1 MSATP
6 LESLLGRMAGEYRA
20 KASIYEIP
28 ERVFREMFE
37 LESASA
43 GLEIMGGKASLPV
56 GPAAG
61 PNSQIAPNVIA
72 AYLAG
77 SRVFELKTVQEND
90 SLDIEKPCIDALD
103 EGHNVEWSTELSLA
117 DARGEYLRAWMAV
130 NLLAAI
136 WSPRPRDFIFNI
148 SVGYTLDGIRGR
160 KVDEYLEGMRKPGL
174 GPSWATDLAV
184 LSRFTESRQF
194 RAAFGAEAAARAGRL
209 LDAFPAEPVHSV
221 TLSTMHGCPPAEIER
236 IGRYLIEEKGFDVYV
251 KLNPTLLGYDR
262 ARAILDETGWKDISL
277 KRESFEHDLQWKDAL
292 SLIAALRGSAAER
305 GRRFGI
311 KLSNT
316 LANANTG
323 NRLPGGE
330 RYMSGRA
337 LFPITARLAADLAAD
352 LPDFGQ
358 RFSYCGGVSALNAY
372 ELIRAGVG
380 PLTVATDV
388 LKPGGYLRFASMA
401 RAAVAALPA
410 SARVPDAER
419 LANLAEEALGR
430 PEYRKGF
437 KDSDSHIARPLP
449 LFDCFAAPCI
459 EACPA
464 RQKVPEYLRRAAH
477 AAEAANLAGDPAAG
491 DVPTAKAAWA
501 EALATIVADNP
512 LPRITGVLCDHAC
525 QGACSR
531 LDYEGSVRIRDVKLA
546 CSRSG
551 EVPVRKPEAE
561 PFKGRVAVIGAG
573 PAGLSCAWYLSLWGA
588 PVTVFDGAADAGGV
602 PADVIPR
609 FRITRDDLAAD
620 IERIKGLGA
629 AFHFGRSIRDTADL
643 GAAASGEPF
652 TAVFLAS
659 GAPVARRLELAGEGP
674 ARIDALSFLS
684 GISAAEGRSAASR
697 FAGAKHIA
705 VAGGG
710 NTAMDAVRAALRLPG
725 VEKVSL
731 LYRRTM
737 AEMPADREE
746 TAAALAEGAILEE
759 LALPEAASKDASG
772 KGRLRVRRMKLGEK
786 DASGRRS
793 PLASGETFELDCDLL
808 VEALGEACD
817 ASFMKAFGVEVGRD
831 GRPVLDPETKKARSA
846 PAIHVGGDVGISAP
860 AIYVGGDVGISA
872 PAIYV
877 GGDAAR
883 GPASIIAACADGKQA
898 AYAILRE
905 GGVDPVE
912 AAYSAPA
919 PDTAQLS
926 ARGKLA
932 FPLEGEEGSPDF
944 VIREAERCLECDS
957 ACLRCVEV
965 CPNRANIAIPTG
977 DGAAGS
983 QAFQILHVDSL
994 CNECGNCGFFC
1005 PWEGEPF
1012 RGKPALFATKADL
1025 EASRNAGFAILLSGR
1040 GDADA
1045 RPGLA
1050 FRALPEGPVSVLS
1063 YEEWGLEDAPKEA
1076 RSAAAAPGATAM
1088 AALAAVVLRDHPYL
1102 VTGGRS

>member
-1 MSATP
+1 
-6 LESLLGRMAGEYRA
+6 MAGEYRA

-148 SVGYTLDGIRGR
+148 SVGYTLDGIRGK
-160 KVDEYLEGMRKPGL
+160 KVDDYLEGMRKPGF
-174 GPSWATDLAV
+174 GPSWASDLAI
-184 LSRFTESRQF
+184 LSRFIEGQQF

-262 ARAILDETGWKDISL
+262 ARAILDETGWKEIGL

-323 NRLPGGE
+323 GRLPGGE

-337 LFPITARLAADLAAD
+337 LFPITARLAADLAAA

-410 SARVPDAER
+410 SARAPDAAK
-419 LANLAEEALGR
+419 LANLAEESLGR

-437 KDSDSHIARPLP
+437 KDSDSHIAKPLP

-477 AAEAANLAGDPAAG
+477 AAEAANAAG
-491 DVPTAKAAWA
+491 EDVAEGGAPDAKAAWA

-551 EVPVRKPEAE
+551 EVPVRKPVAE

-573 PAGLSCAWYLSLWGA
+573 PAGLACAWYLSLWGA
-588 PVTVFDGAADAGGV
+588 SVTVFDGAADAGGV

-609 FRITRDDLAAD
+609 FRITREDLASD

-629 AFHFGRSIRDTADL
+629 AFHFGRSIKDSADL
-643 GAAASGEPF
+643 RSAAKGEPF

-674 ARIDALSFLS
+674 DRIDALSFLS
-684 GISAAEGRSAASR
+684 EISASEGRPAASR
-697 FAGAKHIA
+697 FAGAKHIV

-710 NTAMDAVRAALRLPG
+710 NTAMDAVRAALRLTG

-746 TAAALAEGAILEE
+746 TAAALAEGAVLEE
-759 LALPEAASKDASG
+759 LALPEAASKGTSG

-786 DASGRRS
+786 DSSGRRA
-793 PLASGETFELDCDLL
+793 PLPSDETFELDCDLL

-831 GRPVLDPETKKARSA
+831 GRPLIDPETKKARTASA
-846 PAIHVGGDVGISAP
+846 VADAAASHGGYAPSIHVGGDVGISAP
-860 AIYVGGDVGISA
+860 AIH
-872 PAIYV
+872 V

-883 GPASIIAACADGKQA
+883 GPASIIAACADGKKA
-898 AYAILRE
+898 AWAILRE
-905 GGVDPVE
+905 GGVEPVD

-919 PDTAQLS
+919 PDAAQL
-926 ARGKLA
+926 ATRGKLA

-977 DGAAGS
+977 DSAAGR

-1012 RGKPALFATKADL
+1012 RGKPAFFAAKANL

-1040 GDADA
+1040 GEADA

-1050 FRALPEGPVSVLS
+1050 FRALPDGPVSILS
-1063 YEEWGLEDAPKEA
+1063 YDEWCLEDAPKGT
-1076 RSAAAAPGATAM
+1076 RSPGASPEATAM

-1102 VTGGRS
+1102 VNGGRS

>member
-1 MSATP
+1 
-6 LESLLGRMAGEYRA
+6 MAGEYRA

-37 LESASA
+37 LEGASA
-43 GLEIMGGKASLPV
+43 GLEVMGGKASLPV

-61 PNSQIAPNVIA
+61 PNSQIAPNVVA

-148 SVGYTLDGIRGR
+148 SVGYTLDGIRGS

-174 GPSWATDLAV
+174 GPSWASDLSA
-184 LSRFTESRQF
+184 LSRFVEGQAF
-194 RAAFGAEAAARAGRL
+194 RAAFGSEAAARAGRL
-209 LDAFPAEPVHSV
+209 LDAFPADPVHSV

-262 ARAILDETGWKDISL
+262 ARAILDETGWKDILL

-292 SLIAALRGSAAER
+292 SLIAALRGSASTR

-316 LANANTG
+316 LANDNTG
-323 NRLPGGE
+323 GRLPGGE

-337 LFPITARLAADLAAD
+337 LFPITARLAADLATA

-410 SARVPDAER
+410 SARVPDASR
-419 LANLAEEALGR
+419 LANLAEESLGR

-437 KDSDSHIARPLP
+437 KDSDSHIAKPLP

-477 AAEAANLAGDPAAG
+477 AAEAANLTGDSAAGNAGAAGGAVAAG
-491 DVPTAKAAWA
+491 DASVARAAWA

-531 LDYEGSVRIRDVKLA
+531 LDYEGSVHIRDVKLA

-551 EVPVRKPEAE
+551 EVPVRRPEAE
-561 PFKGRVAVIGAG
+561 PFKGRAAVIGAG
-573 PAGLSCAWYLSLWGA
+573 PAGLACAWYLSLWGA
-588 PVTVFDGAADAGGV
+588 PVTVFDGSADAGGV

-609 FRITRDDLAAD
+609 FRITRDDLASD

-629 AFHFGRSIRDTADL
+629 AFHFGKRITNVADL
-643 GAAASGEPF
+643 GAAAKGEPF

-684 GISAAEGRSAASR
+684 EISAAEGRSAKPP
-697 FAGAKHIA
+697 FVGANHIA

-725 VEKVSL
+725 IEKVSL

-737 AEMPADREE
+737 AEMPADKEE
-746 TAAALAEGAILEE
+746 TAAALAEGAVLEE
-759 LALPEAASKDASG
+759 LALPEAASKDAAG
-772 KGRLRVRRMKLGEK
+772 KARLRVRRMKLGEK

-793 PLASGETFELDCDLL
+793 PLASDETFELDCDLL

-831 GRPVLDPETKKARSA
+831 GRPVIDPETKKTRSA
-846 PAIHVGGDVGISAP
+846 AAGGNVGISAP
-860 AIYVGGDVGISA
+860 AIF
-872 PAIYV
+872 V

-883 GPASIIAACADGKQA
+883 GPASIIAACADGKKA
-898 AYAILRE
+898 AYAILRA
-905 GGVDPVE
+905 GGVEPVD

-919 PDTAQLS
+919 PDAAQL
-926 ARGKLA
+926 ATRGKLA

-977 DGAAGS
+977 DGAAGR

-1025 EASRNAGFAILLSGR
+1025 EASRNAGFAILLSGH
-1040 GDADA
+1040 GETDA

-1050 FRALPEGPVSVLS
+1050 FRALPEGPVSALS
-1063 YEEWGLEDAPKEA
+1063 YEEWGLEDAP
-1076 RSAAAAPGATAM
+1076 RGATSPEAAAM
-1088 AALAAVVLRDHPYL
+1088 AALAAVVLKDHPYL
-1102 VTGGRS
+1102 VSGGRS

>member
-1 MSATP
+1 
-6 LESLLGRMAGEYRA
+6 MAGEYRA

-37 LESASA
+37 LEGASA
-43 GLEIMGGKASLPV
+43 GLEVMGGKASLPV

-148 SVGYTLDGIRGR
+148 SVGYTLDGIRGQ
-160 KVDEYLEGMRKPGL
+160 KVDAYLEGMRKPGL
-174 GPSWATDLAV
+174 GPSWASDLAV
-184 LSRFTESRQF
+184 LSRFVEGQQF
-194 RAAFGAEAAARAGRL
+194 RTAFGAEAAARAGRL

-262 ARAILDETGWKDISL
+262 ARAILDETGWKDILL

-292 SLIAALRGSAAER
+292 SLIAALGGSASAR

-323 NRLPGGE
+323 GRLSGGE

-337 LFPITARLAADLAAD
+337 LFPITARLAADLATA

-410 SARVPDAER
+410 SARVPDAAK
-419 LANLAEEALGR
+419 LASLAEESLGR

-437 KDSDSHIARPLP
+437 KESDSHIAKPLP

-477 AAEAANLAGDPAAG
+477 AAEAANRAGDSAAG
-491 DVPTAKAAWA
+491 DAAAADGAKAAWA

-561 PFKGRVAVIGAG
+561 PFKGRVAVVGAG
-573 PAGLSCAWYLSLWGA
+573 PAGLACAWYLSLWGA
-588 PVTVFDGAADAGGV
+588 PVTVFDGSADAGGV

-609 FRITRDDLAAD
+609 FRITRGDLASD

-629 AFHFGRSIRDTADL
+629 AFHFGKRIKDTADL
-643 GAAASGEPF
+643 GAAATGGPF

-674 ARIDALSFLS
+674 AKIDALSFLS
-684 GISAAEGRSAASR
+684 EISAAEGRSSAPP

-710 NTAMDAVRAALRLPG
+710 NTAMDAVRAALRLKG
-725 VEKVSL
+725 IEKVSL

-746 TAAALAEGAILEE
+746 TAAALAEGAVLEE
-759 LALPEAASKDASG
+759 LALPEAASKDAAG
-772 KGRLRVRRMKLGEK
+772 TARLRVRRMKLGEK

-793 PLASGETFELDCDLL
+793 PLPSDETFELDCDLL
-808 VEALGEACD
+808 VEALGETCD
-817 ASFMKAFGVEVGRD
+817 PSFMKAFGVEVGRD
-831 GRPVLDPETKKARSA
+831 GRPVFDPETKKARGPAGS
-846 PAIHVGGDVGISAP
+846 PAITVGGDVGIPPP

-883 GPASIIAACADGKQA
+883 GPASIIAACADGKKA
-898 AYAILRE
+898 AYAILRQ
-905 GGVDPVE
+905 GGVEPVD
-912 AAYSAPA
+912 ATYVA
-919 PDTAQLS
+919 PDPDAAQL
-926 ARGKLA
+926 ATRGKLA

-944 VIREAERCLECDS
+944 VLREAERCLECDS

-977 DGAAGS
+977 DGAAGR

-1012 RGKPALFATKADL
+1012 RGKPALFATKAEL
-1025 EASRNAGFAILLSGR
+1025 EASRNAGFAILLSGH
-1040 GDADA
+1040 GETDA

-1050 FRALPEGPVSVLS
+1050 FRASPDGPVSTLS
-1063 YEEWGLEDAPKEA
+1063 YEEWGLEDAP
-1076 RSAAAAPGATAM
+1076 RGATSPEAAAM

-1102 VTGGRS
+1102 VSGGRS